1 MTPQGGSYELITPPA
16 TEPVTVAE
24 AKAHARIE
32 TDADDTLLGTYITGA
47 RELVEKLT
55 GRALIT
61 QTWKLVL
68 DAWPGDRNDEW
79 FDGVKEAP
87 ITAFESS
94 TIDIRKAKFIAVSS
108 VATLDESDVSTTY
121 ASSNYYTTKIGGGA
135 FGRLVK
141 KQGAVWP
148 TIVNRSQGA
157 IVITFTAGYGA
168 AASDVPI
175 GLRQAIKDIVA
186 SWYENRETA
195 ADVGSGYS
203 SAPMKTAALIQ
214 QFRVIR

>member
-1 MTPQGGSYELITPPA
+1 MRPPVGSYELVTPPA

-32 TDADDTLLGTYITGA
+32 HDADDALLGTYITGA
-47 RELVEKLT
+47 RELVERLT

-79 FDGVKEAP
+79 WDGVREAP

-94 TIDIRKAKFIAVSS
+94 HIDIRKAPFLAVTS
-108 VATLDESDVSTTY
+108 VVTLDESDTPTTY
-121 ASSNYYTTKIGGGA
+121 AASNYYTTKINRGS

-148 TIVNRSQGA
+148 TIVDRSHGA
-157 IVITFTAGYGA
+157 IVITFTAGYGPL
-168 AASDVPI
+168 ASDVPM
-175 GLRQAIKDIVA
+175 GLRQAVKDIVA
-186 SWYENRETA
+186 HWYENREA
-195 ADVGSGYS
+195 VGASGMGNV
-203 SAPMKTAALIQ
+203 PGKTAQLIQ
-214 QFRVIR
+214 QFRVIG